1 MLEEYKIKRYAEEN
15 VIIMDTIRIIMPSY
29 DKKNDDDHHHQ
40 QNKRNFLSYEIEG
53 MKGMVF

>member
-29 DKKNDDDHHHQ
+29 DKKNDDDHHQ
-40 QNKRNFLSYEIEG
+40 QNKRNFLSYELEG